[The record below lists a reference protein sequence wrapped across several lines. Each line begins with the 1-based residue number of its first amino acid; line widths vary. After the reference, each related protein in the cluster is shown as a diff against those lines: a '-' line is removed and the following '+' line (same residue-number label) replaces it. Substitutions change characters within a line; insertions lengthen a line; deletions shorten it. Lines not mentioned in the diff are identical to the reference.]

1 MRADNLLRGALF
13 MLASGLAFAVMGAI
27 VKKVSGT
34 LPNEMVV
41 FFRNAAGFIALLPWI
56 AHRGWHVIKTE
67 RPRAHLVRSL
77 FGLGAMYCFFYAIA
91 HMPLASA
98 TLLNYS
104 TPLFVPFIAWLWLR
118 EPVSQAL
125 RWILIIGF
133 AGVILILKPGHDL
146 YTSASL
152 VGLASGLLAAFA
164 MVGVRNLARSEPS
177 TRIVFYFTLFGCVV
191 SSVPLAWAWRT
202 PPVELW
208 GWLIALGAVASLAQ
222 LLMTRAY
229 ASAPAAQVGPF
240 TYSTTVFAALAGWLL
255 WGELFDG
262 LSLVG
267 ALAIVAA
274 GALAIRYTARPANIA
289 Q

>member
-1 MRADNLLRGALF
+1 MPADDLRRGALF

-27 VKKVSGT
+27 VKKLSAT

-41 FFRNAAGFIALLPWI
+41 FFRNASGLIALLPWI
-56 AHRGWHVIKTE
+56 AHRGGHVIRTR

-91 HMPLASA
+91 NMPLAEA

-118 EPVSQAL
+118 EPVSRAL
-125 RWILIIGF
+125 RWILAIGF
-133 AGVILILKPGHDL
+133 AGVVLILKPGHDL
-146 YTSASL
+146 FTPASL
-152 VGLASGLLAAFA
+152 VGLASGLLAAVA
-164 MVGVRNLARSEPS
+164 VVGVRSLARSEPS
-177 TRIVFYFTLFGCVV
+177 TRIVFYFTLFGCIA
-191 SSVPLAWAWRT
+191 SSVPLTWAWRT
-202 PPVELW
+202 PAPELW

-240 TYSTTVFAALAGWLL
+240 TYSTAVFAALAGWWL
-255 WGELFDG
+255 WGELFDA

-267 ALAIVAA
+267 ALAIVVA
-274 GALAIRYTARPANIA
+274 GVLAIHYTARPANIA